1 MLPEHFC
8 RDSLYNSDKLW
19 LAGAAFGADD
29 AGRTLF
35 AHGHTLLRIP
45 GNARR
50 WRRLTEPVPVRF
62 PAGRQRGII
71 RGENM
76 KPDLFI
82 KRMVRGE
89 RKPSMPAYQTKG
101 GCGPLDLSAFIDEP
115 LTLSPGTA
123 GDGAHRNRNP
133 TARRLRRTGV
143 CPVGAGVPAGG
154 WALMN
159 GVGLIDED
167 YRGEILVCLY
177 NGGQTPVT
185 VQDGD
190 RIAQLMIVPAV
201 RCAVQEAGELSKTAR
216 GAGGFGSTGV
226 LSVEDKPW

>member
-1 MLPEHFC
+1 
-8 RDSLYNSDKLW
+8 
-19 LAGAAFGADD
+19 
-29 AGRTLF
+29 
-35 AHGHTLLRIP
+35 
-45 GNARR
+45 
-50 WRRLTEPVPVRF
+50 
-62 PAGRQRGII
+62 
-71 RGENM
+71 M

-101 GCGPLDLSAFIDEP
+101 AAALDLSAFIDEP
-115 LTLSPGTA
+115 LTLSPGQRA
-123 GDGAHRNRNP
+123 MVP
-133 TARRLRRTGV
+133 TGIAIQ
-143 CPVGAGVPAGG
+143 PPAGCAG
-154 WALMN
+154 LVFARSGLASRQGLALMN